1 MQQLIQAYQR
11 CEGEV
16 SAALLQEGQVL
27 VQQLRDEQKSAAAP
41 MPRAPVPVP
50 GRGTVADQ
58 LERAIIAERALD
70 NFNEALKYL
79 RLMPDDLKL
88 QAWLQIVQILTQFS

>member
-16 SAALLQEGQVL
+16 NAALLQEGQDL
-27 VQQLRDEQKSAAAP
+27 VRQLRDEQKSAAAP
-41 MPRAPVPVP
+41 KPPAPAPVP

-70 NFNEALKYL
+70 NFNGALKYL
-79 RLMPDDLKL
+79 RLMPDDMKL
-88 QAWLQIVQILTQFS
+88 QALLQIVQTLIQPF